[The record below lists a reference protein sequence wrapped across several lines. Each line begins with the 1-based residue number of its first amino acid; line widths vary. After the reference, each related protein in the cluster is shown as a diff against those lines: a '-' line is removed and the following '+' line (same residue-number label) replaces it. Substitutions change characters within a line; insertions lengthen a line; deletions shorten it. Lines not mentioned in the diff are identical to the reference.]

1 LSSIRLAIYKGLSH
15 GRRGRQLRL
24 GLDNPSRSGASAAAN
39 ALLNHMVEEAVAY
52 VQGES
57 LKATATLLREVYQ
70 LPDHQDQGD
79 INAIQSD

>member
-1 LSSIRLAIYKGLSH
+1 ML
-15 GRRGRQLRL
+15 
-24 GLDNPSRSGASAAAN
+24 PSK

-70 LPDHQDQGD
+70 LPDHQVGEKDHD
-79 INAIQSD
+79 